1 MMSFNQLAGT
11 VELDSAE
18 RNAAVPGLAD
28 PPTTSAEE
36 LVKFVDKEANQT
48 VKAQSSSNKQVI
60 SSAATIKWNKAGK
73 DAAKAAEDPPETE
86 KAILVLTNRA

>member
-48 VKAQSSSNKQVI
+48 VKA
-60 SSAATIKWNKAGK
+60 
-73 DAAKAAEDPPETE
+73 
-86 KAILVLTNRA
+86 